1 MISPKMSSMLRNELN
16 FEIGMSEK
24 KGLRSYMARTFNV
37 YQWAGA
43 KALVASGNSIR
54 NLFTEMTVVKKDVRK
69 ETFAQAVVRLGLTA
83 KDVQDREKQYR
94 LTSSVFG
101 LFFLFGVVYSVL
113 LYLREDYLTSLMA
126 VAYTMLMFAF
136 FFRESFWYMQV
147 KKRELGKSLKDWVF
161 FLVGQ

>member
-1 MISPKMSSMLRNELN
+1 
-16 FEIGMSEK
+16 MSEK

-54 NLFTEMTVVKKDVRK
+54 NLFTEMTVVKKEVRK

-147 KKRELGKSLKDWVF
+147 KKRELGKSLKDWLF

>member
-1 MISPKMSSMLRNELN
+1 
-16 FEIGMSEK
+16 MSEK

-54 NLFTEMTVVKKDVRK
+54 NLFTEMTVVKKEVRK

>member
-1 MISPKMSSMLRNELN
+1 
-16 FEIGMSEK
+16 MSEK

-147 KKRELGKSLKDWVF
+147 KKRELGKSLKDWFF